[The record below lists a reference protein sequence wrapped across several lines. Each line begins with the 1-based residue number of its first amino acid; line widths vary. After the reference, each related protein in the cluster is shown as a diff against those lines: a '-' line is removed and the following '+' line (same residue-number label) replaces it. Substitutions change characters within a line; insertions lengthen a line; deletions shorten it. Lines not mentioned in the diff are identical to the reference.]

1 LTKTR
6 ENCDLRITICGWRG
20 LWRGVFPRV
29 PTLGKPKRLSR
40 HSFKLVSQ
48 RDYRPRPKGIVANF
62 SGTGPMAL
70 DHEILTVK
78 DICEILQINQST
90 VYKLVREGRIPA
102 FRIGSDWRF
111 QKEGIVRW
119 MAEQT
124 KGAPQ

>member
-1 LTKTR
+1 
-6 ENCDLRITICGWRG
+6 
-20 LWRGVFPRV
+20 
-29 PTLGKPKRLSR
+29 
-40 HSFKLVSQ
+40 
-48 RDYRPRPKGIVANF
+48 
-62 SGTGPMAL
+62 MAL